1 VSRERPLDRPI
12 PLPDGLLIEPKSTAE
27 PATGL
32 GRLSALW
39 PWVWLALMGVATLGW
54 MIGLGWAAVA
64 LVRWLIG

>member
-1 VSRERPLDRPI
+1 MSRERPFDQPI
-12 PLPDGLLIEPKSTAE
+12 PLPDGLPIEPKSTTK

-32 GRLSALW
+32 RRLS
-39 PWVWLALMGVATLGW
+39 WVWLALMGVATLGW